1 MAARILHF
9 GTDDCKR
16 INVLRGAGYDID
28 TCSSLTTLDTALQ
41 DRPEPDAVV
50 IPGVVP
56 TPARHR
62 AVTLVHSRSSAPLV
76 LFESGI
82 CCPDEFE
89 FDLVI
94 PTFTPAEEWLETISQ
109 IIEASRA
116 LHAQSISI
124 RERSA
129 KLSRE
134 TKAFRQRSA
143 LERWRSARLISWAKE
158 LLANSPAP
166 PGKKPPGKS

>member
-9 GTDDCKR
+9 GTDDCSR
-16 INVLRGAGYDID
+16 IVVLRRAGYAID
-28 TCSSLTTLDTALQ
+28 PCPSLVTLDTALQ

-56 TPARHR
+56 TPARHH
-62 AVTLVHSRSSAPLV
+62 AITLVHSRSSAPLV
-76 LFESGI
+76 LFESGNYS
-82 CCPDEFE
+82 PDESE

-94 PTFTPAEEWLETISQ
+94 PTFTPPEEWLETISQ

-124 RERSA
+124 RGRSA
-129 KLSRE
+129 ELSRE

-143 LERWRSARLISWAKE
+143 LERWRSAWLCSWAKE
-158 LLANSPAP
+158 LLANSPALL
-166 PGKKPPGKS
+166 GKKPPGKS